1 METKNET
8 KDERFKRL
16 AEKRTRKVLNE
27 IRVLSNLSNKNLY
40 EYTPE
45 QLRKIF
51 GAIRDLLIKA
61 EARFKGEQKHE
72 SEFKL

>member
-1 METKNET
+1 MELKN
-8 KDERFKRL
+8 ERFKRL

-27 IRVLSNLSNKNLY
+27 IRVLSNLSNKGLY

-51 GAIRDLLIKA
+51 GVIRDALIKA
-61 EARFKGEQKHE
+61 EARFKGEQINGTQ
-72 SEFKL
+72 FKL

>member
-1 METKNET
+1 METKKET
-8 KDERFKRL
+8 KNERFKRL

-27 IRVLSNLSNKNLY
+27 IRVLSNLSNKGLY

-51 GAIRDLLIKA
+51 GAIHDSLARA
-61 EARFKGEQKHE
+61 EAGFKGEQKRGT
-72 SEFKL
+72 EFNL